1 MKTNVRFD
9 QRLKRNVLEI
19 LLERSHKEA
28 ELNVGQEDLVRVF
41 GTLGIEIESHVT
53 GWHIQYRGPIAIIS
67 VWMASGI
74 NIDRFCK
81 DINIRV
87 KEGVM
92 TSSIRPAIKT
102 AVKVTLIGLDFNT
115 PDSFVFEC
123 LGKF

>member
-53 GWHIQYRGPIAIIS
+53 GWQIQYRGPIAIIS

-87 KEGVM
+87 K
-92 TSSIRPAIKT
+92 
-102 AVKVTLIGLDFNT
+102 DFQET
-115 PDSFVFEC
+115 
-123 LGKF
+123 